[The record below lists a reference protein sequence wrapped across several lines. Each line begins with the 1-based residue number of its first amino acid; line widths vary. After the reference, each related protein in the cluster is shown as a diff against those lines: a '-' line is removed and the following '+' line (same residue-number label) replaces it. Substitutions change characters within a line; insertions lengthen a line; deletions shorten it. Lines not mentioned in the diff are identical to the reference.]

1 MLSPMNSIK
10 QITSGL
16 ASSLFLAAGLTQLA
30 EKTDPMLRQN
40 EKALTTV
47 HSAESCTF
55 CEYPCQF
62 TQQSGQ

>member
-30 EKTDPMLRQN
+30 EKTDPTFKQN
-40 EKALTTV
+40 KQALTKV
-47 HSAESCTF
+47 HNLVS
-55 CEYPCQF
+55 CEYSTVPCQF
-62 TQQSGQ
+62 TPQTGQ